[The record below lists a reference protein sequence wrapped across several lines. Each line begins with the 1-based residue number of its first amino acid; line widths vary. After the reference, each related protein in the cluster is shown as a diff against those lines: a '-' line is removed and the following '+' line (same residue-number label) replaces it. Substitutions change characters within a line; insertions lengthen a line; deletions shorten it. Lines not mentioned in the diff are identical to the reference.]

1 MTQLQALRERCREA
15 GMLLQPPALNQLH
28 VRVDDDGALLALG
41 TDLRELGCHLVT
53 LAGNDERELIDN
65 CFTLTYLF
73 SHPDE
78 DLFLFVENPLNSNKY
93 TSLYHL
99 FPVLDP
105 FERELADLMGLF
117 PSNDGQPREVSPGS
131 WLHDCYPLGLHP
143 LRRELPMAAIRTMIN
158 RHRCQGDEPD
168 HQLPGDGEWLLPV
181 GPIHAGIIEPGRFLF
196 RLAGEVVEELRIH
209 LGYTHK
215 GIERLFQ
222 TAYRL
227 ADGWQLAEH
236 VSGDSAFAHSLAYC
250 QAAEALGG
258 VPPPEP
264 AMVLR
269 GILLEL
275 ERMANHIGDC
285 AALAHD
291 VALDLP
297 AAELSALRELLMRLN
312 QQVTGHRLLRG
323 LNRPGGIQL
332 PHPLDAG
339 AVQATVAH
347 VASEFATLGTELAQ
361 SPAVR
366 DRLQWIGILTRLQAQ
381 DLGVTGL
388 VARAS
393 GIARDCRLLHPP
405 RPYQDRA
412 VRRLVERGMPPTRDP
427 IQAREATAGDCLAR
441 LLARIREVEAAAGL
455 IAHFASHSTLDS
467 GEARYLAPIE
477 FGPRQNYRFGLGIVE
492 GWRGDIVYWLMQDKF
507 GRIFRCKVRDP
518 SMLNWPALKAAVEPH
533 RLDEAYTRLH
543 RPPGREAESI
553 LPDFPIINK
562 SFNLSYSGNDL

>member
-1 MTQLQALRERCREA
+1 
-15 GMLLQPPALNQLH
+15 
-28 VRVDDDGALLALG
+28 
-41 TDLRELGCHLVT
+41 
-53 LAGNDERELIDN
+53 
-65 CFTLTYLF
+65 
-73 SHPDE
+73 
-78 DLFLFVENPLNSNKY
+78 
-93 TSLYHL
+93 
-99 FPVLDP
+99 
-105 FERELADLMGLF
+105 
-117 PSNDGQPREVSPGS
+117 
-131 WLHDCYPLGLHP
+131 
-143 LRRELPMAAIRTMIN
+143 
-158 RHRCQGDEPD
+158 
-168 HQLPGDGEWLLPV
+168 
-181 GPIHAGIIEPGRFLF
+181 
-196 RLAGEVVEELRIH
+196 
-209 LGYTHK
+209 
-215 GIERLFQ
+215 
-222 TAYRL
+222 
-227 ADGWQLAEH
+227 
-236 VSGDSAFAHSLAYC
+236 
-250 QAAEALGG
+250 
-258 VPPPEP
+258 
-264 AMVLR
+264 
-269 GILLEL
+269 
-275 ERMANHIGDC
+275 
-285 AALAHD
+285 
-291 VALDLP
+291 
-297 AAELSALRELLMRLN
+297 MRLN